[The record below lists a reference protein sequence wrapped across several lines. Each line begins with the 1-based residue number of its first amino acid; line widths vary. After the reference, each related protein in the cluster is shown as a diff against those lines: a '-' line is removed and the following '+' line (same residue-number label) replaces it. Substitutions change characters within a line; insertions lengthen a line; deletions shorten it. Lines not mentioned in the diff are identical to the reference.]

1 MNNNIFAT
9 FLLGKVGEQL
19 EIDCKAFSTA
29 EKQNEYFEKTIKTI
43 ETEKITDDIR
53 HYNHTKKDNYYN
65 IHNGWFTCNT
75 VSFEL
80 HKINSNKFPNI
91 SVEDKIYIG
100 IDYEEF
106 TEENAL
112 HYYFDT
118 DISKLKEE
126 LKYKWDYYKQIDK
139 SEPGMYIYE
148 QDDNQ
153 IIVKG
158 IRGDCDISD
167 LDEDDFDAFMDEPSR
182 MVTCFLKIFELTVE

>member
-1 MNNNIFAT
+1 MDNNIFAT
-9 FLLGKVGEQL
+9 FLLGKAEEQL

-43 ETEKITDDIR
+43 ETEKIQDDIR
-53 HYNHTKKDNYYN
+53 YYNRTIKNNYYN
-65 IHNGWFTCNT
+65 IHNGWFTYNT
-75 VSFEL
+75 VSFEF
-80 HKINSNKFPNI
+80 HKINSSEFSNI
-91 SVEDKIYIG
+91 SAGDKIYIG
-100 IDYEEF
+100 IDYEESS
-106 TEENAL
+106 EENVL
-112 HYYFDT
+112 KYYFNT

-158 IRGDCDISD
+158 IQGGCDIPD
-167 LDEDDFDAFMDEPSR
+167 LDEDDFDVFMDEPSR